1 MELTSHGVVAI
12 VTLDG
17 KYLLLKESRDLMNGK
32 WAPPHGRCD
41 SEDLT
46 EEDAVIR
53 EVKEETN
60 LNVTPV
66 KKIITM
72 PADTKVKTVAFWLVK
87 LNEVLEIK
95 LDQSESTEYCWVN
108 IDEALEL
115 ELYPGTKTFFENV
128 KGGKLSLE

>member
-32 WAPPHGRCD
+32 WAPPPGRCD

-66 KKIITM
+66 KKIITT

-95 LDQSESTEYCWVN
+95 LD
-108 IDEALEL
+108 
-115 ELYPGTKTFFENV
+115 PGTKTQ
-128 KGGKLSLE
+128 KSRRIWSDHRIDRKC